1 MFQSLFENIRKT
13 LNVPVREVKR
23 SHLGVTVSIDH
34 KKSMTNLQIQ
44 ISMVLLYN
52 YLYIFLFSSVIGSV
66 VSIVVL
72 DGHEYEARS
81 VYRLSL
87 IHI

>member
-1 MFQSLFENIRKT
+1 M
-13 LNVPVREVKR
+13 
-23 SHLGVTVSIDH
+23 
-34 KKSMTNLQIQ
+34 
-44 ISMVLLYN
+44 SMVLLYN

-81 VYRLSL
+81 VYRNSSV
-87 IHI
+87 IT